1 LEDAVARGM
10 IRGAAATQGSNGQQI
25 SVNVSG
31 RSLFSIFVD
40 EAKSNGY
47 ELVKVR

>member
-1 LEDAVARGM
+1 M
-10 IRGAAATQGSNGQQI
+10 IRGAAATQSGGQQV

-31 RSLFSIFVD
+31 RSLFSIFID